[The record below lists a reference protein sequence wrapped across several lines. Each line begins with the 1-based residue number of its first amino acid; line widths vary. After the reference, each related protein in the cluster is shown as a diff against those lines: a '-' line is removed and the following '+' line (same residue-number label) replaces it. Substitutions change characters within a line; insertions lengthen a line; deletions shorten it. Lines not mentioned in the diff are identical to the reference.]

1 MGVMVG
7 LLLGTG
13 AFCVWWAWW
22 EPAARPARSADGW
35 SVRTRDLLVLAGVP
49 GVTPRVL
56 VGASVALGVFV
67 LLLGVAVTRALPV
80 AACFAAMAASLPLTL
95 VRSRARRR
103 RSSLRDV
110 WPEVV
115 DHLASGV
122 RAGLSLP
129 EAVGQ
134 LGERGPVELR
144 EPFDRFA
151 QDFRATGR
159 FGDCLDA
166 LKARLA
172 DPVADRIVEAL
183 RMTRE
188 VGGTDLGMLLRTLAS
203 FLREDARTRGE
214 LEARQSWTVNG
225 ARLAVAGPWVVLAL
239 LATRPE
245 TAQAYSS
252 LQGAVVLGGGA
263 LTSVVAYQVMRR
275 IGRLPEEARVL
286 R

>member
-1 MGVMVG
+1 VVG
-7 LLLGTG
+7 LLLGIG
-13 AFCVWWAWW
+13 AFCVWWSWW
-22 EPAARPARSADGW
+22 EPEPRRPRRVDGW
-35 SVRTRDLLVLAGVP
+35 SARTQDLLVLAGAP
-49 GVTPRVL
+49 TITPRTL
-56 VGASVALGVFV
+56 VAGSVALGVIATVFV
-67 LLLGVAVTRALPV
+67 LALTRALPV
-80 AACFAAMAASLPLTL
+80 ALAFASMASLGPFAL

-103 RSSLRDV
+103 RASLRDV

-144 EPFDRFA
+144 EPFAHFA
-151 QDFRATGR
+151 RDFRATGR

-188 VGGTDLGMLLRTLAS
+188 VGGTDLGKLLRTLS
-203 FLREDARTRGE
+203 VFLREDARTRGE

-225 ARLAVAGPWVVLAL
+225 ARLAAAGPWVVLAL

-252 LQGAVVLGGGA
+252 VTGAVVLGAGA
-263 LTSVVAYQVMRR
+263 LVSVVAYQIMRR
-275 IGRLPEEARVL
+275 IGRLPEEVRVL